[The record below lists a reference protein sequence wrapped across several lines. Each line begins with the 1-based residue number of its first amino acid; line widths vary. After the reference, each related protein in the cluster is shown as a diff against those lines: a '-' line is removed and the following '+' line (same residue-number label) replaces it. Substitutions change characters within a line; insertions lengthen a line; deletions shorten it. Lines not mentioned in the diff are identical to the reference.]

1 MEKNHLNNIVI
12 ASVSIILLVL
22 SFLLLRPILI
32 SVIFGFVLVF
42 IFAPLYNLIHKK
54 IKSKNLCATIVTTI
68 LILVIVTLLTL
79 LVPVIVGE
87 SIKLFTSAQTIDFVA
102 PIQNLLKSFEGRQ
115 SIAIQADTILHSF
128 ITEFTTGLI
137 NSISNFLKDFPIIFL
152 QLTVVFFTFF
162 FVIRDKEDFVEYVKT
177 ILPFPK
183 EVQDR
188 LLKATSEVTASVLYG
203 QVIIGFVQGIVA
215 GIGFFLFSVPN
226 PLLFAIL
233 AVIAGVLPIVGP
245 FIVWVPIAIFLLVTG
260 NVAAAIGV
268 TIFGVASSVVDNFLR
283 PIIIA
288 KRLRM
293 NSLLALLGV
302 IGGILFFGVIGLILG
317 PLIIAYLLIFL
328 EIYRNKK
335 FSGLLIESK

>member
-1 MEKNHLNNIVI
+1 MEKNNLNNIVI
-12 ASVSIILLVL
+12 ASISIILLVL

-32 SVIFGFVLVF
+32 SIIFGFVLVF

-68 LILVIVTLLTL
+68 LILIIVTLLVL

-102 PIQNLLKSFEGRQ
+102 PIQNLLKSFEGGI
-115 SIAIQADTILHSF
+115 SVAIQTDTILHSF

-137 NSISNFLKDFPIIFL
+137 NSISDFLKDFPIIFL

-188 LLKATSEVTASVLYG
+188 LFKATSEVTASVLFG
-203 QVIIGFVQGIVA
+203 QVIIGFIQGIVA

-245 FIVWVPIAIFLLVTG
+245 FIVWVPIAVFLLVSG
-260 NVAAAIGV
+260 NAAAAIGV